1 MIEDQLGRCVASWYQ
16 GASGV
21 TGAAKLSGGA
31 SQETWTFDIV
41 HPSGNIGA
49 ILRRAPP
56 GYGASPGRAA
66 GLDAEATLMQ
76 LAHDAGLPSPRVMHV
91 LKPEDDLGTG
101 FIMQRI
107 EGETIARKILR
118 DEQFAAARPILARQL
133 GRVIAGIHGLPA
145 AKLPKLREMSAT
157 KEIADLEREYRS
169 FGWPRPVFE
178 LALRWLRER
187 DPGPSKEVTL
197 VHGDFRHGN
206 LIIGPD
212 GVRAVLDWELAH
224 FGDPMEDL
232 GWICVNSWRFG
243 EIDKPVGG
251 FGSREELFAGYEEAG
266 RKVDADRVMFWEVM
280 GTLRWGIMCCGMMQ
294 RFRKG
299 PDHSMER
306 AMIGRRSSETEIDL
320 LRLLAPRREI
330 MQDEP
335 TPTELIKAVAD
346 FLRNEITPQIK
357 GHNAFKLRV
366 GINALDLV
374 TRQLALEQGGDAA
387 EAVRLK
393 QLLGADGSLIELN
406 RALSEKIAKGE
417 VDLQTPGLAEH
428 LWQTTM
434 DKLAVDQPNYASYK
448 RELGKS

>member
-1 MIEDQLGRCVASWYQ
+1 M
-16 GASGV
+16 
-21 TGAAKLSGGA
+21 T
-31 SQETWTFDIV
+31 
-41 HPSGNIGA
+41 
-49 ILRRAPP
+49 
-56 GYGASPGRAA
+56 
-66 GLDAEATLMQ
+66 
-76 LAHDAGLPSPRVMHV
+76 
-91 LKPEDDLGTG
+91 
-101 FIMQRI
+101 
-107 EGETIARKILR
+107 
-118 DEQFAAARPILARQL
+118 
-133 GRVIAGIHGLPA
+133 
-145 AKLPKLREMSAT
+145 AT

-169 FGWPRPVFE
+169 FDWPRPVFE
-178 LALRWLRER
+178 LALRWLRDH
-187 DPGPSKEVTL
+187 DPGPPSEVTL

-266 RKVDADRVMFWEVM
+266 RKVDPDARDVLGSHGHAALGHHVLRHDAAVPLRPRSFDGARHDRAAFV
-280 GTLRWGIMCCGMMQ
+280 GNGNRSAAIA
-294 RFRKG
+294 RA
-299 PDHSMER
+299 ER
-306 AMIGRRSSETEIDL
+306 RVK
-320 LRLLAPRREI
+320 

-346 FLRNEITPQIK
+346 FLRNEIAPVIK

-374 TRQLALEQGGDAA
+374 TRQVALEQGGDAA
-387 EAVRLK
+387 EAARLK
-393 QLLGADGSLIELN
+393 QLLGMDGSLIELN
-406 RALSEKIAKGE
+406 RALSDKIAKGE
-417 VDLQTPGLAEH
+417 VDLQTPGLSEH

-448 RELGKS
+448 RELGKRSADIARRHARA